1 MKILFGN
8 LLPLATLSALG
19 VSVNYPLDNLNHPF
33 LKKKLQQS
41 IDGSSGMPDASAL
54 TLTWSSD
61 QTIDAIVAGYS
72 NATLYTLKL
81 YDSGSTL
88 MYTKTFTNSEMGATF
103 PAVSGVRSAKLLLD
117 DESGNNPM
125 TVYLGGLSIGL
136 ATAMPDPLYDW
147 KPEYIDNSFGF
158 NSLDGQAQ
166 GQYMEPLR
174 KQKFSFV
181 TPSRAVLDAVQSGV
195 NLLGKFGTVFVI
207 PFTGAMATVKPIYCT
222 IPEGVESPDRDVLSY
237 TFSLTFQEAR

>member
-88 MYTKTFTNSEMGATF
+88 M
-103 PAVSGVRSAKLLLD
+103 
-117 DESGNNPM
+117 
-125 TVYLGGLSIGL
+125 
-136 ATAMPDPLYDW
+136 
-147 KPEYIDNSFGF
+147 
-158 NSLDGQAQ
+158 
-166 GQYMEPLR
+166 
-174 KQKFSFV
+174 
-181 TPSRAVLDAVQSGV
+181 
-195 NLLGKFGTVFVI
+195 
-207 PFTGAMATVKPIYCT
+207 
-222 IPEGVESPDRDVLSY
+222 
-237 TFSLTFQEAR
+237 